1 MTALP
6 PPSKKKLGL
15 VIDLD
20 TCVGCH
26 ACATSCK
33 EWNAA
38 GIAGPLT
45 DERPYGKEPQ
55 GVWFNRVHSYE
66 IAEGHPHPDPPPQAG
81 EGAPLPLLAGEGR
94 DGGTQPAMT
103 LHFPRS
109 CLHCE
114 TPACVTVCPTGASY
128 KRAEDG
134 IVLVDEDKCIG
145 CKLCS
150 WACPYGAREYSAVE
164 GVMKKCTL
172 CVDRIY
178 NVHLDE
184 AERQPACVQACP
196 TRARHFGD
204 LGDPESAVSKLVA
217 ERGGVAL
224 MPELGY
230 APVNRYLPPRPR
242 RAGSSAQDEAPA
254 STASSDA
261 PAAVVSRWL
270 HRLVRR

>member
-6 PPSKKKLGL
+6 PPSPKKLGL

-33 EWNAA
+33 EWNAG
-38 GIAGPLT
+38 GIAGPLV
-45 DERPYGKEPQ
+45 DEQPYGKEPL
-55 GVWFNRVHSYE
+55 GVWLNRVHSYE
-66 IAEGHPHPDPPPQAG
+66 VAADDADGSAAEA
-81 EGAPLPLLAGEGR
+81 ASAA
-94 DGGTQPAMT
+94 QPALT

-128 KRAEDG
+128 KRAADG

-150 WACPYGAREYSAVE
+150 WACPYGAREYSEVD

-178 NVHLDE
+178 NEHLDE
-184 AERQPACVQACP
+184 SERVPACVQACP

-204 LGDPESAVSKLVA
+204 LGDPDSDVSKLVA
-217 ERGGVAL
+217 ERQGVAL

-230 APVNRYLPPRPR
+230 RPVNRYLPPRPR
-242 RAGSSAQDEAPA
+242 RAGEDAEAAGTPA
-254 STASSDA
+254 RADTA
-261 PAAVVSRWL
+261 PTPLHWL
-270 HRLVRR
+270 NRILRR